1 MYNKYKLWYFLRS
14 LFWFFSGTPYRP
26 HCGTGNR
33 QRKSMILSQ
42 NSKKHFPST
51 FMGNIPYSCREFSS
65 SKGKIL
71 QPFKIF
77 KYSSKQTLLKWQ
89 TEDQIEGWIN
99 IIMPNFDCQY
109 FLHVTWNIYWEINVT
124 YIKPMLSKI
133 IYSYGYSITYGYWI
147 SPMKMRSLWEGKKY
161 LQNAARLLI
170 FNIFLKKRSNQSIK

>member
-1 MYNKYKLWYFLRS
+1 MIYFRNPLLPPLWLWKWTKEINDFKSKLKKKYS
-14 LFWFFSGTPYRP
+14 L
-26 HCGTGNR
+26 N
-33 QRKSMILSQ
+33 
-42 NSKKHFPST
+42 
-51 FMGNIPYSCREFSS
+51 FMENIPYSCREFSS
-65 SKGKIL
+65 SKGKLL

-147 SPMKMRSLWEGKKY
+147 SPMKMRSLWESKNTFKMLPASWFLVCFFKG
-161 LQNAARLLI
+161 LNLL
-170 FNIFLKKRSNQSIK
+170 LL

>member
-1 MYNKYKLWYFLRS
+1 MFQNCRKILWFI
-14 LFWFFSGTPYRP
+14 SGNPCRP
-26 HCGTGNR
+26 HCGTGNG

-42 NSKKHFPST
+42 NSKRHFPSN
-51 FMGNIPYSCREFSS
+51 FMGNIPYSCRGFSS

-133 IYSYGYSITYGYWI
+133 IYLTKIITLLVKVYFELRHY
-147 SPMKMRSLWEGKKY
+147 RFHTFWERKQ
-161 LQNAARLLI
+161 L
-170 FNIFLKKRSNQSIK
+170 